1 MANQRDTILVSL
13 RTALQRMNEVA
24 EVIIE
29 PNDGSYTET
38 NKAYFAGHV
47 GATLAAL
54 HRTIDAVERVN
65 S

>member
-1 MANQRDTILVSL
+1 MSTQRERILSGV
-13 RTALQRMNEVA
+13 RTALQRLNEAA
-24 EVIIE
+24 EEITK
-29 PNDGSYTET
+29 PNDGSMIEA

-54 HRTIDAVERVN
+54 HRTLDAVIRVN